1 MTGGHRSRAAAKAD
15 AQFSID
21 AASDALS
28 RGTIDEAEWQRR
40 VTTALARAYLG
51 ESDPRWQ
58 SGFDG
63 DPMLWREAREV
74 ILQAVRGD
82 GTFLDVGCANGHLIE
97 CLAEWGQ
104 ERGRRLEL
112 YGLELDPDL
121 ARVARERL
129 PPIADRIFTG
139 SVSEWVPPHGF
150 TYVRTGLEYVPPGRE
165 SALVARLLSDVVEP
179 GGRLIIGPVNESTLE
194 RTLDAVN
201 AAGAVDMGVER
212 ATDRNGKTRCVVWAT
227 SARRLDP
234 NENR

>member
-1 MTGGHRSRAAAKAD
+1 MTDGHRSRAAVKAD
-15 AQFSID
+15 AQSSID

-28 RGTIDEAEWQRR
+28 RGTIDDAEWQRR

-63 DPMLWREAREV
+63 DAMLWREAREV
-74 ILQAVRGD
+74 ILQAVAGD
-82 GTFLDVGCANGHLIE
+82 GTLLDVGCANGHLIE
-97 CLAEWGQ
+97 CLTEWG
-104 ERGRRLEL
+104 EEHSRRLEL

-121 ARVARERL
+121 ANVARERL
-129 PPIADRIFTG
+129 PALADRIFTG
-139 SVSEWVPPHGF
+139 NVSDWIPPHGF

-165 SALVARLLSDVVEP
+165 SSLVARLLSDVVEP
-179 GGRLIIGPVNESTLE
+179 GGRLIIGPVAESTLHQ
-194 RTLDAVN
+194 TLDAVN
-201 AAGAVDMGVER
+201 AAGAADTGIER

-227 SARRLDP
+227 SARRLEP